1 MDKVEK
7 LYQNYEILNGA
18 GSKILEH
25 EDLYIEILDAVK
37 GSSKEKIL
45 ASQFIGKFFKH
56 FPSLQELAIDR
67 QLDLCEDS
75 DPQIRRQAIKD
86 LPQLCKDTKENI
98 PKIADSLAQLL
109 FLDGTELAVV
119 YFSLQTLAK
128 YDAKLTLTGVI
139 SQIVTGDEQTREKC
153 FKFIQQKFRN
163 YSPDVYT
170 KEIEEYLTA
179 ELKKILQDVTS
190 DEFHTIMTILGSTK
204 MGKTVTGHAEL
215 VNLAVEQAEL
225 GAEIDPVT
233 LEDETIER
241 FIQCATHALPY
252 FSSQIESTPFIKFI
266 CDKLLPINTWSVISA
281 AEDQSQVHLRILKV
295 FAEMCTHCGALDDGP
310 QRIEA
315 IFTVLMEFLPL
326 PPMDDTDVLSVSP
339 SFQFSHVEC
348 LLYALHSLGKH
359 GLEFFTFSDDP
370 EKLKDFRARLQY
382 LARGTQGYIK
392 RLQESMK
399 DKKED
404 DNSEEKKIKLTAL
417 RTTNN
422 ISALIRDLFHSPP
435 SFKTK
440 ITLSWIE
447 KKEVVQ
453 REAAATKRH
462 APITFDHKSGGGGG
476 GIDSKKPRNN
486 ANGTQKMYTPP
497 SGKYS
502 GRMRGYGGQRQ
513 GGGGGPMGRR
523 MNRPGGKWK

>member
-7 LYQNYEILNGA
+7 LYQNYEILSSA
-18 GSKILEH
+18 GEKVLEH
-25 EDLYIEILDAVK
+25 EDLFVEMLDAVK

-109 FLDGTELAVV
+109 LLDGTELIVV

-128 YDAKLTLTGVI
+128 LDAKLTLTGVI
-139 SQIVTGDEQTREKC
+139 SQIITGDEQTREKC
-153 FKFIQQKFRN
+153 FKYIQHKFRN
-163 YSPDVYT
+163 YAPDIYT
-170 KEIEEYLTA
+170 KEIEEYLVA
-179 ELKKILQDVTS
+179 ELKKILHDVTS
-190 DEFHTIMTILGSTK
+190 DEFQIIMTILGSTK
-204 MGKTVTGHAEL
+204 LGKTVTGHAEL

-225 GAEIDPVT
+225 GADIDPVT

-252 FSSQIESTPFIKFI
+252 FSTQIESTPFVKFI
-266 CDKLLPINTWSVISA
+266 CDKLLPINSWNMISA
-281 AEDQSQVHLRILKV
+281 ADDQSQVHLRILKI
-295 FAEMCTHCGALDDGP
+295 FAEMCTNCGTLDNGP

-326 PPMDDTDVLSVSP
+326 PPMDDTDVLSASP

-348 LLYALHSLGKH
+348 LLYALHTLGKH
-359 GLEFFTFSDDP
+359 GVEFFTFHDDP

-392 RLQESMK
+392 RLQESVK
-399 DKKED
+399 DKKD
-404 DNSEEKKIKLTAL
+404 DTNSEENKIKVTAL
-417 RTTNN
+417 KTTSN

-440 ITLSWIE
+440 VTLSWIE
-447 KKEVVQ
+447 KKETAQQ
-453 REAAATKRH
+453 REAKRH
-462 APITFDHKSGGGGG
+462 APITFDGKSGGPEV
-476 GIDSKKPRNN
+476 KKVRGNT
-486 ANGTQKMYTPP
+486 NGTQKVYTPP

-502 GRMRGYGGQRQ
+502 GRVRGGYGGGQRQ
-513 GGGGGPMGRR
+513 GGMGR
-523 MNRPGGKWK
+523 NRQGRPGGGKWKK